1 MQITSHGS
9 SAKMVEWTVWP
20 SEAMQTLHL
29 FIWLTW
35 SACLMWSACQ
45 TVMWPP
51 LSVFN
56 VSICLKNPLT
66 LIALSQIPCTRVSS
80 FNLLKWHY
88 KISTLYMC
96 TFFFFFSPVCST
108 EHKHPPVQNKLSALG
123 QVSTITAIQILSSCA
138 PLEVFG
144 FGHIARV
151 YL

>member
-96 TFFFFFSPVCST
+96 TFFFFFFSSLQHRAQTSPCAKQTICAGTSLYNHCNSDIIIVCSSWGVWLWP
-108 EHKHPPVQNKLSALG
+108 H
-123 QVSTITAIQILSSCA
+123 C
-138 PLEVFG
+138 
-144 FGHIARV
+144 
-151 YL
+151 